1 MSAPDLNTQHTLSLQ
16 IRHQSVH
23 TVRTEWVCCR
33 LAVLGSHV
41 TPRSA
46 STIHRR
52 LPAYLAFR
60 IRYLLAGLAGNY
72 VRYGYYPY
80 PAPHCSVLL
89 SPAAEPAYAC
99 LPVQRFPSVCVG
111 QSARWDLSLLPCFLL
126 LYVMIAW
133 LLIACGKKLFPT
145 NAYTLFLLDY

>member
-80 PAPHCSVLL
+80 PTPHCSVLL
-89 SPAAEPAYAC
+89 SPAAAPAC
-99 LPVQRFPSVCVG
+99 LYNDSLQFVL
-111 QSARWDLSLLPCFLL
+111 DSLLDGIFPFCHVSCFF
-126 LYVMIAW
+126 M
-133 LLIACGKKLFPT
+133 
-145 NAYTLFLLDY
+145 